1 MKKHLYK
8 ILMVFCLS
16 FAFALQAT
24 AQTNSPDSSVFGIP
38 LAVPITVPECARDKD
53 RYEIFPK
60 NVCYKRWTVY
70 TYNKKYDSK
79 NPAPP
84 LGNGESLMI
93 SFPYAEKPSIMSGS
107 DMMATVLD
115 GKIEGVGFNT
125 YGISSDDEALEKL
138 SAKYGEPKSLIKN
151 KVQNRMGASY
161 DAFVAF
167 WEFPDLFVTF
177 ESVAT
182 SLDSGLVNISTKK
195 GKEYRDAA
203 LKELLKD
210 KRPL

>member
-1 MKKHLYK
+1 
-8 ILMVFCLS
+8 MVFCLS
-16 FAFALQAT
+16 AAFASQAM
-24 AQTNSPDSSVFGIP
+24 AQSNSTDSSVFGIP
-38 LAVPITVPECARDKD
+38 LAVPITIPECAKDKD
-53 RYEIFPK
+53 RYEVLLK
-60 NVCYKRWTVY
+60 NVCYQRWTVY
-70 TYNKKYDSK
+70 TYGKKYDSK
-79 NPAPP
+79 NPAPT

-93 SFPYAEKPSIMSGS
+93 SFPYSEKPSIMKGFE
-107 DMMATVLD
+107 MMATVLD

-138 SAKYGEPKSLIKN
+138 KAKYGEPKSLIKN

-167 WEFPDLFVTF
+167 WEFPDLYVTF